1 MDIDSIPEKRND
13 KSSSRCLDVNGL
25 FEYVSKTN
33 LFLLSCIAA
42 AFSLI
47 SYLAAFSCEISWIL
61 EAHGDLP
68 TTAYLLCS
76 GYFTLFVAST
86 ILIHGLATGLSWGLF
101 SWSVMIGCLAIPE
114 LCLVMILTTQ
124 FWGLQSNHGLTE
136 LIGYIVRLVINC
148 LALLCVIPTGLQW
161 RRERQV
167 LNQLEGLASRL
178 QLSTPAPSSP
188 DTTVSNQFNRKKS
201 GSRLSKRS
209 RRGSGVD
216 NGAYIVH
223 ENELPFG
230 YSYGVHGSQNEFN
243 ASIFG
248 LDPSSHID
256 PYGQSQAQPFNTKRT
271 QSLLDLRTVLPPP
284 KEYFYQHRLHDQV
297 DGRQNHFNNLTPNSR
312 QYSSS
317 KLDKTSDPI
326 YYSISMDEKCSK
338 LGRNCVSLQ
347 NLDELTFKNDLSSY
361 GNNLLQNYNA
371 HRMYPPQQQQYL
383 PPIHTGYHPVHNYF
397 PYWYPFSGYA
407 PVNVNQYNPYVNRMS
422 KQSLGNESDDYRKY
436 RDVAL

>member
-1 MDIDSIPEKRND
+1 LPEKRSE
-13 KSSSRCLDVNGL
+13 KSSSGCVDAHGL
-25 FEYVSKTN
+25 FEFISKPN
-33 LFLLSCIAA
+33 LFILSCIAA

-47 SYLAAFSCEISWIL
+47 SYLVAFSCEISWIL

-101 SWSVMIGCLAIPE
+101 SWSVVIGCLAIPE
-114 LCLVMILTTQ
+114 LCLVMIITTQ
-124 FWGLQSNHGLTE
+124 FWGLQSTHGLTE
-136 LIGYIVRLVINC
+136 LIGYIIRLIINC
-148 LALLCVIPTGLQW
+148 AALLCVIPTGLRW

-178 QLSTPAPSSP
+178 QLSTPPPTSP
-188 DTTVSNQFNRKKS
+188 DTSQIGQFNRKKS

-209 RRGSGVD
+209 RRGSGVE

-256 PYGQSQAQPFNTKRT
+256 PYAQQQTQPFNTKRT
-271 QSLLDLRTVLPPP
+271 QSLLDLRTALPP
-284 KEYFYQHRLHDQV
+284 KEYLYQHNFHDHIDRRLNHN
-297 DGRQNHFNNLTPNSR
+297 QNFTSNNR

-317 KLDKTSDPI
+317 KLDKNSDPI
-326 YYSISMDEKCSK
+326 YYTISMDGKSSK

-347 NLDELTFKNDLSSY
+347 NLDELTCKNDLSSY

-371 HRMYPPQQQQYL
+371 RR
-383 PPIHTGYHPVHNYF
+383 
-397 PYWYPFSGYA
+397 YA
-407 PVNVNQYNPYVNRMS
+407 PGVNQFNPYISRMS